1 MNTVVNKNCTNDIS
15 SEFNDNEVFVEDSE
29 TNATEIIVATDV
41 IDISDSSNKITN
53 NAYCSNSNDYL
64 VEIDSEKVFWSK
76 HK

>member
-1 MNTVVNKNCTNDIS
+1 M
-15 SEFNDNEVFVEDSE
+15 FVEDSE